1 MLGGTQYYTL
11 VAGLRELTL
20 GMGVHEQGK
29 SAAAVPAAA
38 ETIYGEVRRELSGE
52 DRRAAGLL
60 WSLMDIYGLGRER
73 IEQLYSLCAGSPCE
87 WLREWAM
94 FDRNLRNVIAAHTA
108 RSKGRAVAGSLL
120 TLEGDEVA
128 VTLGKSSA
136 ADFNL
141 RGELDYI
148 DRLLTALG
156 EGRNTDGG
164 SELDAKTYIV
174 EKERAIDTIRW
185 EKADSLSESDTFGA
199 PAIMAYLVKVAI
211 IGRWAALDP
220 ATGREMYEKLV
231 SSIRGNS

>member
-1 MLGGTQYYTL
+1 MFGNSQYYTL

-20 GMGVHEQGK
+20 GAGGHEQSK
-29 SAAAVPAAA
+29 SAAGVQAA
-38 ETIYGEVRRELSGE
+38 EAVYGEVRRELSRA

-73 IEQLYSLCAGSPCE
+73 IGELYSLCGASPCG
-87 WLREWAM
+87 WLRDWAV

-108 RSKGRAVAGSLL
+108 RTKGRAVAGSLL

-136 ADFNL
+136 GDFNL

-156 EGRNTDGG
+156 DEVNI
-164 SELDAKTYIV
+164 L
-174 EKERAIDTIRW
+174 EKERAIDLIRW
-185 EKADSLSESDTFGA
+185 EKADSLAEGDTFGA
-199 PAIMAYLVKVAI
+199 PAILAYLVKVAI

-220 ATGREMYEKLV
+220 QTGREMYEKLV
-231 SSIRGNS
+231 SSIRSNS

>member
-1 MLGGTQYYTL
+1 MFFGSGQYYTL
-11 VAGLRELTL
+11 VAGLREYAAGAT
-20 GMGVHEQGK
+20 GEKGF
-29 SAAAVPAAA
+29 SAEA
-38 ETIYGEVRRELSGE
+38 IYGEIRRELSRE

-73 IEQLYSLCAGSPCE
+73 IGQLYSLCGASPCG
-87 WLREWAM
+87 WLKEWAV

-108 RSKGRAVAGSLL
+108 RTKGRAVADSLL
-120 TLEGDEVA
+120 TLDGDEVA

-136 ADFNL
+136 SDFNL

-156 EGRNTDGG
+156 DGRNADGG

-174 EKERAIDTIRW
+174 EKERAIDLIRW
-185 EKADSLSESDTFGA
+185 EKADSLAEGDTFGM
-199 PAIMAYLVKVAI
+199 PAILACLVKVAI

-220 ATGREMYEKLV
+220 ATGREMYERLV
-231 SSIRGNS
+231 SSISGNS